1 MPYLVR
7 HLTRFTYTSPVSESV
22 MELRMQP
29 LSDGRQRLLRFDV
42 STTPRARVFAY
53 RDFLGNAVHY
63 FDIPGR
69 HTRLDISAEA
79 AVDVITLDDLPEA
92 LDDQRLA
99 GDRSTCR
106 DWRLRRLARAQP
118 VRHRKR
124 AALKAVRRD
133 HRLDGTTAPS
143 IR

>member
-42 STTPRARVFAY
+42 TTTPRARVFAY
-53 RDFLGNAVHY
+53 RDYLGNAVHY

-79 AVDVITLDDLPEA
+79 AVDVTAAGLPA
-92 LDDQRLA
+92 GMRSTQRLA
-99 GDRSTCR
+99 GDRSSSPATGAYG
-106 DWRLRRLARAQP
+106 DWL
-118 VRHRKR
+118 
-124 AALKAVRRD
+124 
-133 HRLDGTTAPS
+133 APS
-143 IR
+143 RFALETPTR